1 MDNRS
6 RPRENGLDGTS
17 VRMGGPAPP
26 EDAGGGARP
35 GTPPQPPQP
44 PPTHDAAA
52 EQVAGVIVPRDAD
65 LADLQAE
72 RGRRLLV
79 DLDLGPTVPGPCGP
93 GACACYGLLPR
104 RQPPRAR
111 KRRPLVITLMTPK
124 PRRRRPQPET
134 PEKLKGV
141 QGFLKGAA
149 RNASG
154 DVEVLPLVAALHD
167 DVDQALAEVVRQAR
181 ELGHSWD
188 QIGQRLGMARQNVWR
203 RFGP

>member
-1 MDNRS
+1 
-6 RPRENGLDGTS
+6 
-17 VRMGGPAPP
+17 VR
-26 EDAGGGARP
+26 R
-35 GTPPQPPQP
+35 
-44 PPTHDAAA
+44 DAASGPTQ
-52 EQVAGVIVPRDAD
+52 EPLSPPDVANPGNTLMVPRGGDV
-65 LADLQAE
+65 ADLQLE
-72 RGRRLLV
+72 RARRLAVELG
-79 DLDLGPTVPGPCGP
+79 LGPTVPVPCGP

-111 KRRPLVITLMTPK
+111 KRQPLVITLMTPK
-124 PRRRRPQPET
+124 PARRRRRERET
-134 PEKLKGV
+134 PDKLRGV

-188 QIGQRLGMARQNVWR
+188 QIGQRLGMARQNAWR